1 MNIKIE
7 IPHLRD
13 NNISYFKHMRRA
25 LSWSARL
32 AAANAALSVHAFLPF
47 VFTKIASNSIS
58 EIHKEMNG
66 HTCT

>member
-1 MNIKIE
+1 MKII

-25 LSWSARL
+25 LSWSSRL
-32 AAANAALSVHAFLPF
+32 AAANAALSIHAFLPF
-47 VFTKIASNSIS
+47 VFTKIASKTIS

-66 HTCT
+66 PTCT